1 MTHPLWAGILVILYP
16 LWDVA
21 CNLYDLKTSEAGSV
35 QDVANHQCSVRLRYR
50 TRNCVHR
57 LPSTRIRCHCLWP
70 LGSRCWSASAW
81 RRSDPAQAVGR
92 SMGDDRERYTVNRCQ
107 AGLYAG
113 WPQREISYQ
122 RSGRIRRLRRSVLPR
137 GWNTTQSKALSA
149 FFLASKGR
157 NVHSLMSAGP
167 LLSISTLL
175 NDCPFHSSDAQEEL
189 ALKHPIKNEPIGQHH
204 RQAQD

>member
-1 MTHPLWAGILVILYP
+1 MGRHIGYLVPSLGRRLYP
-16 LWDVA
+16 LRPQ
-21 CNLYDLKTSEAGSV
+21 NIRTSGLRK
-35 QDVANHQCSVRLRYR
+35 DVANHQCSVRLRYR

-92 SMGDDRERYTVNRCQ
+92 SMGDDRERCTVNRCR
-107 AGLYAG
+107 AGLYVG
-113 WPQREISYQ
+113 WPQREIRYQ
-122 RSGRIRRLRRSVLPR
+122 RSGWIRRVRRSVLPR

-157 NVHSLMSAGP
+157 NVRSLISTGP
-167 LLSISTLL
+167 LLPSIHFSMTVHFAHQTRRKSLRL
-175 NDCPFHSSDAQEEL
+175 NIQ
-189 ALKHPIKNEPIGQHH
+189 
-204 RQAQD
+204 

>member
-1 MTHPLWAGILVILYP
+1 MGRHIGYLVPSLGRRLYP
-16 LWDVA
+16 LRPQNIRSGVR
-21 CNLYDLKTSEAGSV
+21 K
-35 QDVANHQCSVRLRYR
+35 DVANHQCSIRLRYR

-57 LPSTRIRCHCLWP
+57 LLSTRIRCHCLWR

-92 SMGDDRERYTVNRCQ
+92 SMGDDRERRTIYRCR
-107 AGLYAG
+107 AGLHAR

-157 NVHSLMSAGP
+157 NVHSLISAGP
-167 LLSISTLL
+167 LLPSIHCSMTVHFTHQMRRKSLRL
-175 NDCPFHSSDAQEEL
+175 NIQ
-189 ALKHPIKNEPIGQHH
+189 
-204 RQAQD
+204 